1 MACLV
6 GLSVAGLSAGCAQA
20 DDAHRLRPLAGT
32 GSPAEAAADEA
43 LADST
48 LLTLD
53 DLPDGWRALPRPA
66 EQSVLGRPELADLA
80 RCLGM
85 DGEGLDTDFP
95 HAGTPTFLSPA
106 GDMVT
111 ARVSL
116 APDDTRPRRAIEAL
130 RDPGAPDCYAEAFQ
144 GAGVFGPDEAPADV
158 EVGTVSGVPLP
169 YADFGN
175 TTVAWRMSVPMSA
188 GNQQVNLYLD
198 TVVVRVGRAL
208 ITFTFQSQIR
218 PYDRDQSEHVVSIL
232 VDRVTEAVAEE
243 T

>member
-1 MACLV
+1 VACLV
-6 GLSVAGLSAGCAQA
+6 GLSAAGLGAGCAQE

-53 DLPDGWRALPRPA
+53 DFPASWRALPGPP
-66 EQSVLGRPELADLA
+66 EDNVLGRQEEADLA
-80 RCLGM
+80 RCLGT
-85 DGEGLDTDFP
+85 DGEVFDTDLP

-106 GDMVT
+106 GDTVS

-116 APDDTRPRRAIEAL
+116 APDDNGPRRAIEAL
-130 RDPGAPDCYAEAFQ
+130 RGTGAPDCYAEAVQ
-144 GAGVFGPDEAPADV
+144 TAGMFGPEGAPTGV
-158 EVGTVSGVPLP
+158 EVGTVSGVPIP
-169 YADFGN
+169 YAASGN
-175 TTVAWRMSVPMSA
+175 TTVAWRMSVPISA
-188 GNQQVNLYLD
+188 EGQQVNIYVD
-198 TVVVRVGRAL
+198 VVVVRVDRAL
-208 ITFTFQSQIR
+208 ITFSFQSQIS